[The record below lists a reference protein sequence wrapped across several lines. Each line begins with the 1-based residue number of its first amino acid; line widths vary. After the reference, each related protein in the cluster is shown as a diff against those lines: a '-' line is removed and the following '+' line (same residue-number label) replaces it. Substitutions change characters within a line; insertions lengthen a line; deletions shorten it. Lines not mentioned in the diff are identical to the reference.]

1 MFTKNVISFRRGIMN
16 KDTLRMFHD
25 FLMLQHEFNVAQ
37 FRASKFTFI
46 HIFFVARKK
55 SFFSTRVG
63 IGNINDSSDGFQL
76 YRVSDILF
84 KRIWR
89 ICQNSFVYIDYILRS
104 W

>member
-46 HIFFVARKK
+46 HIFFAA
-55 SFFSTRVG
+55 
-63 IGNINDSSDGFQL
+63 
-76 YRVSDILF
+76 
-84 KRIWR
+84 
-89 ICQNSFVYIDYILRS
+89 
-104 W
+104 